1 MTNKTKKQPT
11 GETNRHEPTITTNTL
26 TTLIRF
32 SYMSGHS
39 SERQARQP
47 RIEETVSQTTSASAR
62 PSARHSSP
70 RRDQRRSRRSPSPQQ
85 RTDGGAGDGNTNTE
99 TALVVFGEQR

>member
-1 MTNKTKKQPT
+1 MT
-11 GETNRHEPTITTNTL
+11 
-26 TTLIRF
+26 
-32 SYMSGHS
+32 GHS
-39 SERQARQP
+39 SERRTRQP

-62 PSARHSSP
+62 PSAASAGTRHASP

-85 RTDGGAGDGNTNTE
+85 RTDGDAGAGNTNTE